1 MSYVD
6 DEKLISVVKRV
17 PVPPGSVMNKVKN
30 LSQTRKKETI
40 LLFREIVNSLTNIPR
55 TSESTK
61 EMLFYWI
68 KFIVLTLSWG
78 FSSNLC
84 HYCLFCD
91 QIPVIMWDPDDPCT
105 VSCAGCSRNRAW
117 RCDACPQLLQP
128 RWFLLQ
134 EEGVLRETYHWVGHS
149 SLLSLVV

>member
-61 EMLFYWI
+61 EMLFY
-68 KFIVLTLSWG
+68 
-78 FSSNLC
+78 
-84 HYCLFCD
+84 
-91 QIPVIMWDPDDPCT
+91 
-105 VSCAGCSRNRAW
+105 
-117 RCDACPQLLQP
+117 
-128 RWFLLQ
+128 
-134 EEGVLRETYHWVGHS
+134 
-149 SLLSLVV
+149 